1 MAQNTTVTYQILN
14 SLVTALK
21 LLGVKTYLF
30 NRPKKVDDKM
40 DTFIVVDLPTQ
51 LRRTTKGYD
60 DYSYRTTGV
69 IYAFVR
75 AQTDGTPYIDR
86 QTQFVRSLTELFPL
100 SDDKIEA
107 VNPVVLMR
115 GLDETNFQVTTIT
128 FPLRTKVNAFE
139 LNS

>member
-21 LLGVKTYLF
+21 PLGVKAYLL
-30 NRPKKVDDKM
+30 NRPKKVDEKM
-40 DTFIVVDLPTQ
+40 DSFIVVDLPTQ

-86 QTQFVRSLTELFPL
+86 QTQFVRSVTELFPL

-107 VNPVVLMR
+107 VNPIVIMR

-128 FPLRTKVNAFE
+128 FSLRTKVNAF
-139 LNS
+139 S